1 MLLSCLLII
10 PIIGTIGVASVTSF
24 VKNPVYYIKNIGLIS
39 SILTLLLSLF
49 IFVFFDLSS
58 NQYQFIQAT
67 HYNVQLFDIYLG
79 LDNISIYFVLLTTI
93 IMPIA
98 LLSN

>member
-1 MLLSCLLII
+1 M
-10 PIIGTIGVASVTSF
+10 TVASLNSF
-24 VKNPVYYIKNIGLIS
+24 VKNSAIYIKSIGLITS
-39 SILTLLLSLF
+39 VLTLLLSLF

-58 NQYQFIQAT
+58 NQFQFIQQ
-67 HYNVQLFDIYLG
+67 HYNVQIFDIYLG